1 MSWVNV
7 SLGGALAAVRADSTS
22 VTLRYGTTPPRHVRR
37 RPRPELAV
45 AIALA
50 DLGLASLP
58 SPIDV
63 LVAFDLVARRLQLLS
78 LRLVQKRRNAVAP
91 LFKLL
96 HGVPRDVN
104 PVLPHQVGHRV
115 VIPPLNGYAEARH
128 WL

>member
-1 MSWVNV
+1 MPGRCPPPRPILRARQARPSQVRFGRSMSWVNV
-7 SLGGALAAVRADSTS
+7 SLAAALAAARADSTS

-63 LVAFDLVARRLQLLS
+63 LVAFDLVSRRLQLLS
-78 LRLVQKRRNAVAP
+78 LRLVQ
-91 LFKLL
+91 
-96 HGVPRDVN
+96 
-104 PVLPHQVGHRV
+104 
-115 VIPPLNGYAEARH
+115 
-128 WL
+128 